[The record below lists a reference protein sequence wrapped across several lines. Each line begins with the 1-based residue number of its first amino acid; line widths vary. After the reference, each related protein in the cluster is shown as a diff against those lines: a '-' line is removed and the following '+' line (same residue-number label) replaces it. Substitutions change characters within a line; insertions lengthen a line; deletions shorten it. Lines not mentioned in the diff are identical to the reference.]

1 MGKENDMEITPG
13 LAKQAGTHFTGYDVP
28 RDELRGILKGLAWRW
43 PARAAAGVV
52 RHVIDRPVLL
62 VPFMVG
68 VALLSLVSPLLVIG
82 YVATSVPKAW
92 RASLRRHVRYWT
104 RVMKEDARERARLE
118 ALLKG
123 HARRLSSPKRDA

>member
-1 MGKENDMEITPG
+1 MKTPPQ

-28 RDELRGILKGLAWRW
+28 REELPGILKGLAWRW

-52 RHVIDRPVLL
+52 HHVIDRPVLL
-62 VPFMVG
+62 VPFTVG

-82 YVATSVPKAW
+82 YVAASVPKAW
-92 RASLRRHVRYWT
+92 RASLRYHVRYWT
-104 RVMKEDARERARLE
+104 RVRTEDTRERARLE

-123 HARRLSSPKRDA
+123 QARRLSPPKGGA